1 MPPNC
6 LIVGLRPRIPDL
18 MDHLYIYITDLK
30 VNEDLRNQAV
40 NYLPEATK
48 SHINARP
55 RICLLGKVGSGKT
68 CLANAILNV
77 DLLPSAASAEDDSVY
92 ATTSAVTEIM
102 HDPKLSPGQYRISV
116 CQATDEEW
124 QDIKRFLIQFL
135 QGDFDDSS
143 GSALGSDALMVTT
156 GALAVHFF
164 MHFTCCSVL
173 VGRCIVRVARGRI
186 HACELPCLAKWL
198 SSLLLLWM
206 AAGCAAGR

>member
-1 MPPNC
+1 M
-6 LIVGLRPRIPDL
+6 
-18 MDHLYIYITDLK
+18 
-30 VNEDLRNQAV
+30 
-40 NYLPEATK
+40 NYLLEATK

-77 DLLPSAASAEDDSVY
+77 DLLPSAASAEDDSGY

-143 GSALGSDALMVTT
+143 GSALGGDALMVTT

-164 MHFTCCSVL
+164 MHFTCCSL
-173 VGRCIVRVARGRI
+173 YTGGSMYRSCRGGAHPR
-186 HACELPCLAKWL
+186 
-198 SSLLLLWM
+198 M
-206 AAGCAAGR
+206 